1 MTNFLVLP
9 NAGPIFVW
17 LHLPEPSFNTF
28 IFKHSPH
35 FPFLSEGNYLLV
47 DGLNVIRVT
56 RGPEKDIQN
65 INHFNTASLNKTGQN
80 FLFLF
85 FML

>member
-1 MTNFLVLP
+1 MLALYLYGCIYQNLVSILLFSTDLKKT
-9 NAGPIFVW
+9 A
-17 LHLPEPSFNTF
+17 
-28 IFKHSPH
+28 KHSPH